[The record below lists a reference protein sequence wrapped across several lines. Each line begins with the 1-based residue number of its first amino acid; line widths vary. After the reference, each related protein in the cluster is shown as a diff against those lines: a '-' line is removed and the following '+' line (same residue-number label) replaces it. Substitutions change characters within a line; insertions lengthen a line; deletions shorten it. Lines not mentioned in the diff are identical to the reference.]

1 VARSELLDIED
12 EAALARDPNGILRA
26 FLLKAQ
32 HQELKGMSPR
42 LMRALWHARVSIDGA
57 YRRDPGNRA
66 TFLELLQQ
74 PKGVLHELRR
84 MNQLSVLGRYLPVF
98 RRIVGQ
104 MQHDLFHV
112 YTVDQ
117 HIIQVLRNL
126 RRFSLAEH
134 AHEYP
139 LCSQLIADFDKPW
152 LLYIAA
158 LFHDI
163 AKGRGGDHS
172 ELGARDARRFCR
184 EHGLDRNDTDLVAF
198 LVKHHLT
205 MSQVA
210 QKQDLAD
217 EAVIRGFADVVQS
230 ERWLVALYLLTVAD
244 IRGTSPKVWNAWK
257 GKLIEDL
264 FRSTRRLLGG
274 GTVAASAVLEGRK
287 QEALHI
293 LRLYGL
299 SDDARNELW
308 DQFDIVYFLRHS
320 AQDIAWHTRSLFSRV
335 NTAKPV
341 VRARLARIGEGAEV
355 LIYVKDQKALFAR
368 VCGYFDSRNLS
379 ILDARIHT
387 TRHGYALDTFLITDH
402 GRGHH
407 YRELLSQVEHE
418 LADWIDVQHELP
430 VPVKGRMSRQSRHFP
445 VAPAVHL
452 LPDERGSLYL
462 LTVTATDRVGLLY
475 SIARVLAQHRINV
488 HTAKVLTLGER
499 AEDVFLISG
508 AELSDAK
515 TQLEIEGAL
524 LEAIAP

>member
-1 VARSELLDIED
+1 
-12 EAALARDPNGILRA
+12 
-26 FLLKAQ
+26 
-32 HQELKGMSPR
+32 
-42 LMRALWHARVSIDGA
+42 
-57 YRRDPGNRA
+57 
-66 TFLELLQQ
+66 
-74 PKGVLHELRR
+74 
-84 MNQLSVLGRYLPVF
+84 
-98 RRIVGQ
+98 
-104 MQHDLFHV
+104 
-112 YTVDQ
+112 
-117 HIIQVLRNL
+117 VLRNL

-184 EHGLDRNDTDLVAF
+184 EHGLDRQDTELVVF
-198 LVKHHLT
+198 LVRHHLT

-217 EAVIRGFADVVQS
+217 EGVIRGFAGAVKC

-274 GTVAASAVLEGRK
+274 GAVSASAVLEGRK
-287 QEALHI
+287 VEALHI

-308 DQFDIVYFLRHS
+308 DQLDIVYFLRHS

-335 NTAKPV
+335 NTAQPV

-355 LIYVKDQKALFAR
+355 LIYVKDQKDLFAR

-418 LADWIDVQHELP
+418 LADWVGRQHELP

-445 VAPAVHL
+445 VTPAVHL

-462 LTVTATDRVGLLY
+462 LTVTATDRLGLLY
-475 SIARVLAQHRINV
+475 SIARVLAQHKLNV

-515 TQLEIEGAL
+515 TQLEIEGDL
-524 LEAIAP
+524 LAAIAP